1 MSWFFLFIA
10 GILEAGWLV
19 GIQKSESFTH
29 IPYVIAAIVS
39 MGLSLVLFSLALKDI
54 PISHA
59 YLVWLAVGAS
69 AIAVINH
76 FFFEQPLSIQQ
87 LLCFGLIFIGV
98 VGLKMSN

>member
-10 GILEAGWLV
+10 GILEVGWLV
-19 GIQKSESFTH
+19 DIQKSESFTY

-59 YLVWLAVGAS
+59 YLVWLAVGSS

-87 LLCFGLIFIGV
+87 LLCYVLV
-98 VGLKMSN
+98 